1 MVSNNDVTYLYP
13 KNEITNIQFEGANDY
28 YEIIPDSGEER
39 LMIEA
44 YECYGDINLYLGSN
58 LTELQKG
65 HYDSTAGRRTGINH
79 FVYVGDL
86 LHIN

>member
-1 MVSNNDVTYLYP
+1 
-13 KNEITNIQFEGANDY
+13 
-28 YEIIPDSGEER
+28 
-39 LMIEA
+39 MIEA

-86 LHIN
+86 LHLN